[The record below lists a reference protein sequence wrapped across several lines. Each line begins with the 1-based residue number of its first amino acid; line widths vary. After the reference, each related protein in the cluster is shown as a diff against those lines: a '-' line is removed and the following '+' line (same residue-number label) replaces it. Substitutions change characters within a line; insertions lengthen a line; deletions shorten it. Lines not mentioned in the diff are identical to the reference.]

1 MKIGNITFGSG
12 TLFISLGIL
21 TGLLIIGT
29 VIITLNS
36 ASALTRVSDIKPPV
50 VRDPAITIS
59 QEHRL

>member
-21 TGLLIIGT
+21 MGLLIIGT
-29 VIITLNS
+29 VITSINS
-36 ASALTRVSDIKPPV
+36 ASAIIRKIGDPRPDVK
-50 VRDPAITIS
+50 DPAITIS